1 MTSPPPILLACFV
14 HLVLHTTLFIQ
25 LDPDIFNDTP
35 ILGSQIFY
43 LSVMDLLCDCEVIP
57 EHWKSVPPWGKFI
70 LETIVSF
77 LIGEFSMM
85 LGWLSM
91 EKFLVE
97 LLKRTSLR
105 YHSKLL
111 VLEISTVAL
120 GIIFSVLVAAMTNRT
135 AKMQKVGSKVWST
148 IKQYRQAPWTKKEQT
163 VQCQS
168 FVRRRISMFMQKRFH
183 KIWN

>member
-1 MTSPPPILLACFV
+1 MTSPHPILLACFV

-25 LDPDIFNDTP
+25 LDPDTFNDTP

-57 EHWKSVPPWGKFI
+57 GHWNGVPPWGRFI
-70 LETIVSF
+70 LETFVAF

-85 LGWLSM
+85 LVWLSM

-97 LLKRTSLR
+97 LLKWTTLR
-105 YHSKLL
+105 HHSKLL

-120 GIIFSVLVAAMTNRT
+120 GTIFSLLVAAMTNRT
-135 AKMQKVGSKVWST
+135 ARMQKIGSNVWGT
-148 IKQYRQAPWTKKEQT
+148 IIQYRWDLWGKKEKT
-163 VQCQS
+163 VECDS
-168 FVRRRISMFMQKRFH
+168 FIKRRVSTVLNKRFH
-183 KIWN
+183 NI